1 MSQSRSPCALSA
13 PRGAPRLGATPRCE
27 LPAMTELLPL
37 MSYCLVMS
45 ATPGPNNVMLATTG
59 ANFGGRGAVPAILGI
74 QAGVFVQT
82 MLMCVG
88 LGSAFMAYPLAQQ
101 VLRIAGALYLVF
113 LAWKLSGA
121 SVGAAHAPKAVSF
134 AQATAFQAL
143 NPKSW
148 VKAITVASVFMP
160 AGHNTVGNALL
171 VAVIG
176 ALVGTPCN
184 AMWALFG
191 VSIRHLLKDPFKQR
205 VFNLTMGAILLILA
219 AMFLR

>member
-1 MSQSRSPCALSA
+1 
-13 PRGAPRLGATPRCE
+13 
-27 LPAMTELLPL
+27 MTELLPL

-59 ANFGGRGAVPAILGI
+59 ANFGGRAALPAILGI

-82 MLMCVG
+82 ILVCMG
-88 LGSAFMAYPLAQQ
+88 LGSVFLAYPLAQHM
-101 VLRIAGALYLVF
+101 LRIAGSLYLVF

-121 SVGAAHAPKAVSF
+121 AIGGLHPANTVSF
-134 AQATAFQAL
+134 AQAAVFQAL

-160 AGHNTVGNALL
+160 AGHSTVVSALL

-176 ALVGTPCN
+176 TLVGTPCS

-191 VSIRHLLKDPFKQR
+191 ISIRRLLEDPRKQR
-205 VFNLTMGAILLILA
+205 VFNLTMGAILLVLA
-219 AMFLR
+219 VMFLR